1 MLASHVD
8 GDDDGKFD
16 EDEHLLSRQARPPLL
31 GGFDFHFGRASEG
44 QYDQRREKVSVKTK
58 TLVKVS
64 KGVSPAS
71 ERPTSGWS
79 ATLTLPD
86 YGRVARDSG
95 GTRRTVTVINDSS
108 HVDLHFDAVLRR
120 WPVML
125 RLLAQRLLSLP
136 ISARQHPV

>member
-16 EDEHLLSRQARPPLL
+16 EDEPSVVAPSPATTIAE
-31 GGFDFHFGRASEG
+31 FDFHFGRVSEG

-71 ERPTSGWS
+71 ERPTPGLS
-79 ATLTLPD
+79 ATRNLSWAPAWRRPH
-86 YGRVARDSG
+86 GRIVA
-95 GTRRTVTVINDSS
+95 
-108 HVDLHFDAVLRR
+108 
-120 WPVML
+120 
-125 RLLAQRLLSLP
+125 
-136 ISARQHPV
+136 